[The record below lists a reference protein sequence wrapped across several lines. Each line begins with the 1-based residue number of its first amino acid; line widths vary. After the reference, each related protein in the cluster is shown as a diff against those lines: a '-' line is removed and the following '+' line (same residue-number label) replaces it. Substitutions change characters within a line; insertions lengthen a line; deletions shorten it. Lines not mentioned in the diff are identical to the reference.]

1 MDATASPQHA
11 PDDMF
16 ALVTRA
22 LNVAYYEWAPESD
35 EIRISQALRDLFG
48 YEPEIFTLSALLG
61 FMLPDDRARFRDE
74 MTAFFKGSAERAS
87 TDYRVLSPAG
97 EIRWVHDRKL
107 AQRDANGRVT
117 RVVGAVSDI
126 TEAKRREAENRAQ
139 IARQAASIE
148 VLKTISAS
156 PDDPQPV
163 FELIARRARELCGAA
178 QSSVTEFDGA
188 LLHMRAQD
196 GFDPATKALA
206 RQHWPQPPNTANIAG
221 RIALGGRVIHIR
233 DLSTDVDYG
242 TAGHEVARSLGSR
255 SLLGYRCCARV
266 G

>member
-1 MDATASPQHA
+1 MVMDATASPQHA

-16 ALVTRA
+16 ALVTCA

-48 YEPEIFTLSALLG
+48 YEPDVFTLSALLG
-61 FMLPDDRARFRDE
+61 FMLPDDRARFRQE
-74 MTAFFKGSAERAS
+74 MTAFFKSNAERAE

-97 EIRWVHDRKL
+97 DIRWVHDQKL

-126 TEAKRREAENRAQ
+126 TEAKRREAENRAL

-163 FELIARRARELCGAA
+163 FDMIARRARELCNAA
-178 QSSVTEFDGA
+178 QSRVLEYDGT
-188 LLHMRAQD
+188 LVHQRGM
-196 GFDPATKALA
+196 
-206 RQHWPQPPNTANIAG
+206 
-221 RIALGGRVIHIR
+221 
-233 DLSTDVDYG
+233 
-242 TAGHEVARSLGSR
+242 
-255 SLLGYRCCARV
+255 
-266 G
+266 